1 MHSNECPR
9 GFKWC
14 KEREECI
21 PIRSDVDD
29 KLTMRHQRYFFKG
42 DGAMDQ
48 NVKYASE
55 LVDIAF
61 DEGFDTFT
69 KLKIA
74 EGEMERLL
82 DMCGKKHTTECGDM
96 SEDSEEMDGEE
107 YIEKPPITG
116 DNDIDHVPN
125 QHVGTLYN
133 SIRKQLGEFRNLTL
147 EGQEEYRAYF
157 KSMLKKFGVTSPAQL
172 DDQKKK
178 QFFAAVSKGWKGVK
192 ESMRFESA
200 LKQLHESAMS
210 YMQEDDSVVINI
222 VRSSFKQA
230 EDETDY
236 DESATRCK
244 GQVGF
249 FGAFKEKKRLEYAE
263 CMLRAEVRFAKKRVA
278 ILKASFPKCKKNKVC
293 ITHLQS
299 YLYGQE
305 QYARRT
311 AKKLEQV
318 QQYIKNK

>member
-147 EGQEEYRAYF
+147 EGRVISGHPPITYSLARSGLQGCSLPWTCSLAC
-157 KSMLKKFGVTSPAQL
+157 SPPQ
-172 DDQKKK
+172 
-178 QFFAAVSKGWKGVK
+178 GCT
-192 ESMRFESA
+192 
-200 LKQLHESAMS
+200 
-210 YMQEDDSVVINI
+210 
-222 VRSSFKQA
+222 VRPWTCSLACSRPQGC
-230 EDETDY
+230 T
-236 DESATRCK
+236 
-244 GQVGF
+244 
-249 FGAFKEKKRLEYAE
+249 
-263 CMLRAEVRFAKKRVA
+263 VRPWTCNLACSRPQGCTVHPWTCSLA
-278 ILKASFPKCKKNKVC
+278 CSRPQGCTVRPWTCSLACSRPQGCTVHPWTC
-293 ITHLQS
+293 SLACSRPQGCTVHPW
-299 YLYGQE
+299 
-305 QYARRT
+305 T
-311 AKKLEQV
+311 
-318 QQYIKNK
+318 